1 MKKITGDVD
10 LSNLY
15 LKEIPSILNDVVI
28 EDGRFNIDGNSI
40 KKLNNF
46 PISCNT
52 LHLSRNP
59 ITSLVGI
66 KPKEVWYL
74 EANRTKIKNLDGCPE
89 IVTTLNIKDAITF
102 NSLQGTLKK
111 IDTNGNFVI
120 QGCSLSSLDNFPIL
134 DSNVLIYLSENKLTS
149 LVGMPTE
156 CHHLNINSNGLKTLI
171 GCPTHITGNFRCKY
185 NNLED
190 LDGFPTVINGDCIMT
205 LSPIFNNQLMMQRS
219 YFERE
224 LHKICRISGEVR
236 LSDPRNIQ
244 I

>member
-1 MKKITGDVD
+1 MD
-10 LSNLY
+10 
-15 LKEIPSILNDVVI
+15 
-28 EDGRFNIDGNSI
+28 
-40 KKLNNF
+40 
-46 PISCNT
+46 
-52 LHLSRNP
+52 
-59 ITSLVGI
+59 
-66 KPKEVWYL
+66 
-74 EANRTKIKNLDGCPE
+74 
-89 IVTTLNIKDAITF
+89 IKDVITF
-102 NSLQGTLKK
+102 NSLKGTLKK
-111 IDTNGNFVI
+111 INKNGNFII

-149 LVGMPTE
+149 LVGMPTK
-156 CHHLNINSNGLKTLI
+156 CHHLNINSNGLKTLV

-224 LHKICRISGEVR
+224 LHKRCIISGEVR
-236 LSDPRNIQ
+236 LFDPRNIQ